1 MSTKFCRHI
10 KASGERCRSLS
21 LLNEIFCYYH
31 VELERRHRRCST
43 RHDPAVTILH
53 PMTLQDGSQRDPTFA
68 DPILQ
73 LDFPPL
79 EDRHAIQ
86 VALSL
91 AITALA
97 ENRIDPKRAALLFY
111 GLQVAS
117 SNARQLDPVPA
128 HNLGK
133 VSKTT
138 LNEATGALIAPDEDP
153 EDPDETQDYQ
163 RKDSAT
169 RYWEMLQA
177 ERTAKD
183 LLEAAAEAEAAAA
196 EATATPEATVG
207 ASPALRPPLP
217 SPPST
222 DPAMHKPSGNF
233 EPSKPNLSNG
243 FSSNSAQLFGSRS
256 G

>member
-10 KASGERCRSLS
+10 KANGERCRSLS
-21 LLNEIFCYYH
+21 LLNETFCYYH

-43 RHDPAVTILH
+43 RHDPAVTVLH
-53 PMTLQDGSQRDPTFA
+53 PMTLPMTLQHGSQRDPVFA
-68 DPILQ
+68 DPFLQ

-117 SNARQLDPVPA
+117 SNARLLDPVPER
-128 HNLGK
+128 NPGK

-138 LNEATGALIAPDEDP
+138 LDTTTGTLIALDEDP
-153 EDPDETQDYQ
+153 EDPDDSQDYE
-163 RKDSAT
+163 RKGTAT

-177 ERTAKD
+177 ERKEED
-183 LLEAAAEAEAAAA
+183 RLQAEADAAIADPH
-196 EATATPEATVG
+196 E
-207 ASPALRPPLP
+207 PLP
-217 SPPST
+217 APDCNIDQP
-222 DPAMHKPSGNF
+222 
-233 EPSKPNLSNG
+233 
-243 FSSNSAQLFGSRS
+243 
-256 G
+256 

>member
-10 KASGERCRSLS
+10 KANGERCRSLS
-21 LLNEIFCYYH
+21 LLNETFCFYH

-43 RHDPAVTILH
+43 RHDATLTVLH

-68 DPILQ
+68 DPFLQ

-117 SNARQLDPVPA
+117 SNARLLNPVPER
-128 HNLGK
+128 NPGK

-138 LNEATGALIAPDEDP
+138 LDTTTGTLIALDEDP
-153 EDPDETQDYQ
+153 EDPDDSQDYE
-163 RKDSAT
+163 RKGTAT

-177 ERTAKD
+177 EEKEQDRLKAEAD
-183 LLEAAAEAEAAAA
+183 AALAILEA
-196 EATATPEATVG
+196 PI
-207 ASPALRPPLP
+207 PPPLESDTQDDRKDNCNIDQP
-217 SPPST
+217 
-222 DPAMHKPSGNF
+222 
-233 EPSKPNLSNG
+233 
-243 FSSNSAQLFGSRS
+243 
-256 G
+256 